1 MRNNRT
7 MLQKVYTDLNKI
19 IQSAD
24 NGNQLPSEPKLASEL
39 GVSRTILREAL
50 ALHETQGSI
59 VRRHGAGTFVVHTQP
74 RIDSGLEV
82 FDTVEALAKKSGLE
96 MRCAML
102 KILPRLAN
110 QDESTTF
117 GLMPEARVLQIT
129 RVMEV
134 DHRPVAFMTDV
145 VPEDLVDIEKLDSSF
160 DGSILKYF
168 LAEEKGFVA
177 TSYSEIRPMPAGKR
191 LAESL
196 KIREGEVLLSFDS
209 KVYNRNGEIVYVYRD
224 FFLPEHFNFH
234 VLRRV
239 NPFPDTDS
247 MIDPGQ

>member
-7 MLQKVYTDLNKI
+7 LLQQVYTDLNEI
-19 IQSAD
+19 IQSAE
-24 NGNQLPSEPKLASEL
+24 NGTQLPSEPKLASEL

-50 ALHETQGSI
+50 SLHETKGSI
-59 VRRHGAGTFVVHTQP
+59 VRRHGAGTFVVHTRP

-102 KILPRLAN
+102 KILPRSAR
-110 QDESTTF
+110 QDESTTL

-134 DHRPVAFMTDV
+134 DHRPVAFMMDV
-145 VPEDLVDIEKLDSSF
+145 VPEDLVDIEKLDRSF

-168 LAEEKGFVA
+168 LANENGFVA
-177 TSYSEIRPMPAGKR
+177 TSYSEIRPRPAGKQ

-196 KIREGEVLLSFDS
+196 KIREGEVLLFFDS
-209 KVYNRNGEIVYVYRD
+209 RVYNHNGEIVYLYRD
-224 FFLPEHFNFH
+224 FFLPKYFNFH
-234 VLRRV
+234 VIRRV
-239 NPFPDTDS
+239 EPFP
-247 MIDPGQ
+247 

>member
-1 MRNNRT
+1 MSMRNNRT
-7 MLQKVYTDLNKI
+7 LLQQIYTDLNEI
-19 IQSAD
+19 IQSAE
-24 NGNQLPSEPKLASEL
+24 NGTQLPSEPKLASEL

-82 FDTVEALAKKSGLE
+82 FDTVEALAMKSGLE

-102 KILPRLAN
+102 KILPRSAR
-110 QDESTTF
+110 QDESTTL
-117 GLMPEARVLQIT
+117 GLMPGASVLQIS

-134 DHRPVAFMTDV
+134 NRRPVAFMMDV
-145 VPEDLVDIEKLDSSF
+145 VPEDLVDTEQLDNSF

-168 LAEEKGFVA
+168 LEKEKGFVA
-177 TSYSEIRPMPAGKR
+177 TAYSEIKPYPAGKR

-196 KIREGEVLLSFDS
+196 RIREGEVLLSFDS
-209 KVYNRNGEIVYVYRD
+209 KVFNRNGEIVYLYRD
-224 FFLPEHFNFH
+224 FFLPEFFNFH
-234 VLRRV
+234 VVRRV
-239 NPFPDTDS
+239 EPFT
-247 MIDPGQ
+247 

>member
-1 MRNNRT
+1 MRNEHT
-7 MLQKVYTDLNKI
+7 LLQQIYTDLNEI
-19 IQSAD
+19 IQGAE
-24 NGNQLPSEPKLASEL
+24 NGTQLPSEPKLASEL

-50 ALHETQGSI
+50 ALHEIQGSI

-82 FDTVEALAKKSGLE
+82 FDTVEALAKESGLE

-102 KILPRLAN
+102 KILPRTARQEECTIL
-110 QDESTTF
+110 
-117 GLMPEARVLQIT
+117 GLMPEARILQIT

-134 DHRPVAFMTDV
+134 DQQPAAFMMDV
-145 VPEDLVDIEKLDSSF
+145 VPEDLVDTEQLDRGF

-168 LAEEKGFVA
+168 LAKEEGFVA
-177 TSYSEIRPMPAGKR
+177 TSYSEIKPKLAGPR

-196 KIREGEVLLSFDS
+196 KIREGEVLLSFNS
-209 KVYNRNGEIVYVYRD
+209 KVYNRNGEIVYIYRD
-224 FFLPEHFNFH
+224 FFLPEYFNFH

-239 NPFPDTDS
+239 KPFA
-247 MIDPGQ
+247 